1 MPKPPLCPSGSG
13 GKTHGPCRPF
23 KRRFDLLCIQQN
35 EGKPG
40 QTVTRRHLALSR
52 SYLEA
57 TEWMWNKVMQ
67 ALSLRGLLRETA
79 FLCFFFNLFF
89 IFCMPCDDTGH
100 MGSSSFKW
108 NAFTLQ
114 LRSISC
120 RAPGCSLT
128 LPDTAIRG
136 TWLAVAVKQLCC
148 GVHSFSC
155 A

>member
-23 KRRFDLLCIQQN
+23 KRRSDLLCIQQN

-57 TEWMWNKVMQ
+57 AEWMWNKVMQ
-67 ALSLRGLLRETA
+67 ALSLRGLLREFA
-79 FLCFFFNLFF
+79 FFFLFF
-89 IFCMPCDDTGH
+89 FFACLAM
-100 MGSSSFKW
+100 
-108 NAFTLQ
+108 TLATWAALHLNGMRLLCSCAQ
-114 LRSISC
+114 YPAELRT
-120 RAPGCSLT
+120 PGCSLA
-128 LPDTAIRG
+128 LPDAAVRG
-136 TWLAVAVKQLCC
+136 TRLAVAVQQLCC